1 MTHLHKAIEM
11 SDKVLSSPDPPA
23 TRKAAISSQRL
34 KLQTS
39 YGQAVMW
46 SRGFSSEESSA
57 VFTRAQQLAEG
68 INNATER
75 FDAYYGLWLG
85 RISRGEL
92 VLARETAET
101 FRREAE
107 QAAQMDE
114 AAVARRVLG
123 TTCFAQGDFTE
134 AVTNLEE
141 ALRIYD
147 PDREAKFCFGND
159 TAAVA
164 TAYLAHAKWQFGELA
179 RARELIE
186 QSFARALES
195 AHAPTLAIVQHFKVH
210 YDILRGDAAA
220 ARRGAEA
227 LLEVSREH
235 GITLFLAMGAVS
247 AAWAR
252 VQLGDRE
259 AVTELRQSV
268 ATFANQGNKLWVPI
282 YEALLAK
289 FEAEAGDT
297 EAALTRSDDALA
309 LVQQTGEHRFDAML
323 HRLRGE
329 ILMKREPGNPAPA
342 EEAFLTSI
350 SIAQQQK
357 TRSFE
362 LQGALALAKLYQG
375 TTRGLDARAVLAP
388 ALEGFSPTPE
398 LPEISE
404 AQTLLAALL

>member
-1 MTHLHKAIEM
+1 M
-11 SDKVLSSPDPPA
+11 
-23 TRKAAISSQRL
+23 
-34 KLQTS
+34 
-39 YGQAVMW
+39 
-46 SRGFSSEESSA
+46 
-57 VFTRAQQLAEG
+57 
-68 INNATER
+68 
-75 FDAYYGLWLG
+75 
-85 RISRGEL
+85 
-92 VLARETAET
+92 
-101 FRREAE
+101 
-107 QAAQMDE
+107 
-114 AAVARRVLG
+114 G

-147 PDREAKFCFGND
+147 PDRGAKFRFGND

-179 RARELIE
+179 QARELID
-186 QSFARALES
+186 QSFARAVKS

-268 ATFANQGNKLWVPI
+268 ARFTDQGNKLWVPI

-323 HRLRGE
+323 HRIRGE
-329 ILMKREPGNPAPA
+329 ILLKREPANPAPA
-342 EEAFLTSI
+342 EKAFLTSI

-357 TRSFE
+357 TRSFDCKGRLRWQSSIE
-362 LQGALALAKLYQG
+362 APLVVSMRGPCWRRPLRVFANAGAS
-375 TTRGLDARAVLAP
+375 RD
-388 ALEGFSPTPE
+388 
-398 LPEISE
+398 
-404 AQTLLAALL
+404 